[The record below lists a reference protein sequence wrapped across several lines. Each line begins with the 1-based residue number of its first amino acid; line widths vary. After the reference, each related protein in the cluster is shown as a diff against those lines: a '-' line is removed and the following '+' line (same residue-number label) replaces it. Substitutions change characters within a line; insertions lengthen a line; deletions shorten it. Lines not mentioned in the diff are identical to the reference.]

1 MLNIIEKFKKQLQE
15 LFMKMEKSLS
25 IKSKQKHMLNKVIIE
40 IKNLVSYKP
49 HLIIEIIYLVQNII
63 IH

>member
-15 LFMKMEKSLS
+15 LYMKMEKSLS
-25 IKSKQKHMLNKVIIE
+25 IKSKQKHMLNKVTIE